1 MMAIQPLTL
10 SALRAAAQEAA
21 LQHIPLEEANHHE
34 PVTGLWADFNRAYA
48 MAEEVSY
55 E

>member
-1 MMAIQPLTL
+1 MMAIQPLTP

-34 PVTGLWADFNRAYA
+34 PVTDLWADFNRAYA
-48 MAEEVSY
+48 EAMELESA
-55 E
+55 